1 MNIRRW
7 HTTVVFDF
15 LVGLLAMA
23 LPAQAEEKE
32 IRVESDIVYGKG
44 DETELRLNLALPTG
58 QGPFPTASGGR
69 LRLLRRF

>member
-1 MNIRRW
+1 
-7 HTTVVFDF
+7 
-15 LVGLLAMA
+15 MA